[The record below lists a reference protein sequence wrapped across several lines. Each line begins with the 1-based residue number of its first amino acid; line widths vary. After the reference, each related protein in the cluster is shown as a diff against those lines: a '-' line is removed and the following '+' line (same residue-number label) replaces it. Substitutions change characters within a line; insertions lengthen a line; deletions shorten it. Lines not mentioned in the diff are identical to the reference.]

1 MRKFGVLSF
10 VVASLFLLTTAAA
23 QEVTLRFVFMAGVYG
38 DAFEVLKEDFEAAN
52 PDIGIELQGIPYN
65 QFMQTMTT
73 RILGGD
79 APDVAY
85 VLDRWANAFAGQG
98 VLVPLDDRVPDDYI
112 SQLLDFHW
120 GEFEYQGAHI
130 GVPLT
135 FNIQSLVINKTALDA
150 AGIDIPQTFEDAW
163 TWNDLIEVGRQ
174 LKEAGVVR
182 FPFSHWPNSTPSRL
196 SQYLVAEG
204 GSILTPDLSAP
215 NLDNDVTREMLAEI
229 QTTFEEELVP
239 PDNWATPGEI
249 WPLFLSGQIGIQVA
263 GGNFSKAS
271 IDQAMVD
278 FDWTYSIMPTTLG
291 TANPLIMFEQS
302 EHPEEV
308 WRFIEFLMQPES
320 VLKLAEISSN
330 LPARQDLGV
339 DALAAAFG
347 DDAAKMQLLMTEQ
360 TKGITPTILN
370 EMSSPAWSEIDLFL
384 RGKLE
389 ELSLGVITP
398 DQFIEE
404 SSPEIERI
412 LATYN

>member
-1 MRKFGVLSF
+1 MSRF
-10 VVASLFLLTTAAA
+10 VVQSLIAAVLLFLTTAAA

-38 DAFEVLKEDFEAAN
+38 DAFEVLIEDFEAAN

-120 GEFEYQGAHI
+120 GEFEYQGSHI

-135 FNIQSLVINKTALDA
+135 FNIQSLVVNKTALDA
-150 AGIDIPQTFEDAW
+150 AGVDIPQTFEDAW
-163 TWNDLIEVGRQ
+163 TWNELIEVGRQ
-174 LKEAGVVR
+174 LKEADVVR

-229 QTTFEEELVP
+229 QTTFDEELVP

-249 WPLFLSGQIGIQVA
+249 WPLFLSGQVGIQVA

-278 FDWTYSIMPTTLG
+278 FEWTYSIMPTTLG

-302 EHPEEV
+302 EHPEEA

-360 TKGITPTILN
+360 TRGITPTILN